1 MADLTL
7 IHTAEVHV
15 ASFASL
21 APNANLSQIVRSDW
35 LSRAQDGID
44 DSLRNEIIS
53 TIASLEGPVL
63 CSCTTIGEVA
73 ETAGATRIDWPMMQ
87 QAAQTGGP
95 VLMAYC
101 LDSTRSPSSAL
112 LRRAFSEIGEPPDFT
127 LLNLTDL
134 WHLFETGDMTA
145 FAEAITAAV
154 LAALATHPKTSAVV
168 LAQASMKEAGPN
180 MAPLLEIPVLTSP
193 EIALQALLPAGHD
206 SLPPKGA

>member
-21 APNANLSQIVRSDW
+21 APDASLSQIVRADW
-35 LSRAQDGID
+35 LARARDGID
-44 DSLRNEIIS
+44 DSLRDEIAS
-53 TIASLEGPVL
+53 TIKGLKGPVL

-73 ETAGATRIDWPMMQ
+73 EIAGATRIDWPMMQ
-87 QAAQTGGP
+87 QAALTGGP

-101 LDSTRSPSSAL
+101 LDSTRTPSSAL
-112 LRRAFSEIGEPPDFT
+112 LRRAFSEIGASPDFT

-145 FAEAITAAV
+145 FAEAITTAV
-154 LAALATHPKTSAVV
+154 LAALATRPKTSAVV

-180 MAPLLEIPVLTSP
+180 LASQLDIPVLTSP
-193 EIALQALLPAGHD
+193 ETALQALLPAGHD
-206 SLPPKGA
+206 SLSPKGA